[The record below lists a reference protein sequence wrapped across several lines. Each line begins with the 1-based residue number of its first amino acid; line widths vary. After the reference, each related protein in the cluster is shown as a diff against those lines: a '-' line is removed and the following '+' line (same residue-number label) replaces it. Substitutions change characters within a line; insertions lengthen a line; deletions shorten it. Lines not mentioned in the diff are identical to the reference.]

1 MSTDQITAV
10 ATFIA
15 DARAKYKA
23 ATRAADDAWPEWA
36 QELVDAV
43 DQLPAALDAL
53 AAVLAKCDRWATESA
68 SAGQQSA
75 AIQIRDAI
83 HLAVFP

>member
-1 MSTDQITAV
+1 MSVTNAAEWITDTR
-10 ATFIA
+10 
-15 DARAKYKA
+15 DKYRS
-23 ATRAADDAWPEWA
+23 ATRSADDAWPEWA

-53 AAVLAKCDRWATESA
+53 VAVLAKCDVWAEGTTS
-68 SAGQQSA
+68 QQSA
-75 AIQIRDAI
+75 AAQIRDAI